1 MKFEKIGVDFIGVV
15 EIKWVKNCNR
25 LRKGREKIEMEIVC
39 MENVFKV
46 IVVKG
51 SEYGIKGKCFF
62 LFILYNLGNIIICL

>member
-62 LFILYNLGNIIICL
+62 CLFCIIWEIL